1 MAKFYGTIGYAE
13 TVETEPGIWEEQI
26 TERSYYGDL
35 IRNTRKLQTSEGVN
49 DDVNLSNEISIVAD
63 PFAYQNF
70 HSIRYVEYM
79 GAKWKII
86 NVEVQHP
93 RLILSVGGVYNGV
106 SSRITE

>member
-1 MAKFYGTIGYAE
+1 MAKFYGMIGYAE
-13 TVETEPGIWEEQI
+13 TVETEPGIWDERI
-26 TERSYYGDL
+26 TERSYYVDL
-35 IRNTRKLQTSEGVN
+35 NRNTRKLQTSEGVN

-70 HSIRYVEYM
+70 HSMRYVEYM